1 MRFQSPLLN
10 LRQLPRRAWVA
21 CALPIVW
28 IAFGSAFVALKVGVA
43 TAPPFLFS
51 GARFVLVGTLLLA
64 WSAWRARGRLDVS
77 RQDMLIA
84 AATGGGLIFAG
95 QGAAS
100 WASQYLTPG
109 IVAVLTSTMPL
120 WAALIGWVALG
131 TRVARLGAVGLVAG
145 FAGVVFLVWPTSRAG
160 IQLLPAVVTTAGA
173 VGWAAG
179 ALFASRSSFAR
190 RPTLMTALQMLVG
203 GGLQVLVGLG
213 SGEAGQ
219 VGLHQV
225 VPAIPVFLYLVV
237 VPALIGFPLFTWLLT
252 NVPLHVANTVSYAAP
267 VVALTLGWLLLG
279 QQVTP
284 RTLAGVAVILVGVGL
299 IVWSA
304 KGTAARRDQA
314 QQLAER
320 AA

>member
-1 MRFQSPLLN
+1 MRFQSLSFS
-10 LRQLPRRAWVA
+10 LRKLPRRARVA
-21 CALPIVW
+21 CALPVVW

-43 TAPPFLFS
+43 TVPPFLFS
-51 GARFVLVGTLLLA
+51 GGRFLLVGALLLG
-64 WSAWRARGRLDVS
+64 WSAWRARGRLNVS
-77 RQDMLIA
+77 RQDVLIA

-109 IVAVLTSTMPL
+109 IVAVLSSTMPL

-131 TRVARLGAVGLVAG
+131 TRVARLGTVGLVAG
-145 FAGVVFLVWPTSRAG
+145 FGGVAFLVWPTSRAG
-160 IQLLPAVVTTAGA
+160 VQLVPAVVTTAGA

-203 GGLQVLVGLG
+203 GGLQVMLGLG

-219 VGLHQV
+219 VGLQQV
-225 VPAIPVFLYLVV
+225 VPAFPVFLYLVI

-252 NVPLHVANTVSYAAP
+252 HVPIHVANTVSYAAP
-267 VVALTLGWLLLG
+267 VVALALGWLLLG
-279 QQVTP
+279 QQVTL

-304 KGTAARRDQA
+304 KGTAARKEEVR
-314 QQLAER
+314 QLDKR